1 VTLYDRLA
9 AARARLVGAGI
20 PPADAAIDVDV
31 LARAILEWDRARM
44 LGDGTEPV
52 PPSLE
57 PRFSEWVERRA
68 AREPVAY
75 IVGVKEFWGLEFRVS
90 PDVLIPR
97 PETELLV
104 EAALELLDR
113 TGVASPR
120 VADVGTGSGNLA
132 VSLAT
137 ERPSW
142 AVTATDVSGPALV
155 VAADNARRHDVAS
168 RVTFVETSFL
178 DGIDGP
184 FDLIAANPPYVKDG
198 DRPGLARDVQHEP
211 DVALFG
217 GESGLGAIAATLDAA
232 VRTLARGGWLVM
244 EFGFGQEEDVRR
256 LVAER
261 PALRLDHVRA
271 DLQQIPRVVVVEHA
285 GGRS

>member
-9 AARARLVGAGI
+9 AGRAHLVAAGL
-20 PPADAAIDVDV
+20 PAADAAIDVDV
-31 LARAILEWDRARM
+31 LARTILGWDRVRV
-44 LGDGTEPV
+44 LGEGAEPV
-52 PPSLE
+52 PPALE
-57 PRFSEWVERRA
+57 PRFSAWIERRA

-75 IVGVKEFWGLEFRVS
+75 IVGVKEFWGREFLVT

-97 PETELLV
+97 PETELVV

-113 TGVASPR
+113 AGMASPR

-132 VSLAT
+132 VSLAV
-137 ERPSW
+137 ERPSC
-142 AVTATDVSGPALV
+142 AVTATDVSGPALA
-155 VAADNARRHDVAS
+155 VARENTRRHDAES
-168 RVTFVETSFL
+168 RVHLVETSFL

-198 DRPGLARDVQHEP
+198 DRPALGRDVRHEP

-217 GESGLGAIAATLDAA
+217 GESGLAAVAATLDAA
-232 VRTLARGGWLVM
+232 GRTLAGGGWLVM
-244 EFGFGQEEDVRR
+244 EFGFGQEDDVRR

-271 DLQQIPRVVVVEHA
+271 DLQQIPRVAIVERVA
-285 GGRS
+285 G

>member
-9 AARARLVGAGI
+9 AGRAHLVAAGL

-31 LARAILEWDRARM
+31 MARAILGWDRARV

-57 PRFSEWVERRA
+57 PRFSEWIERRA

-75 IVGVKEFWGLEFRVS
+75 IVGAREFWGLEFRVT

-97 PETELLV
+97 PETELVV
-104 EAALELLDR
+104 EAALERLDR
-113 TGVASPR
+113 AGAAAPR
-120 VADVGTGSGNLA
+120 VADVGTGSGCLA
-132 VSLAT
+132 VSLAV
-137 ERPSW
+137 ERPSC
-142 AVTATDVSGPALV
+142 VVIATDVSGVALV
-155 VAADNARRHDVAS
+155 VALDNARRHGVES
-168 RVTFVETSFL
+168 RVTFTETSFL

-198 DRPGLARDVQHEP
+198 DGPALARDVQHEP
-211 DVALFG
+211 AVALFG
-217 GESGLGAIAATLDAA
+217 GVSGLGAVASTLDAA
-232 VRTLARGGWLVM
+232 GRTLAGGGWLVM
-244 EFGFGQEEDVRR
+244 EFGFGQEDDVRR

-271 DLQQIPRVVVVEHA
+271 DLQQIPRVAIVERV
-285 GGRS
+285 GD